1 MSSRDSF
8 ESLLQIWLILI
19 RYICQNKDLIFIF
32 GKNMHK
38 NNILM
43 TDEKEI
49 KEIIRISEFECNY
62 NDISEKGPEEIN
74 KIIEELIENSVE
86 NSLINKNKYYN

>member
-1 MSSRDSF
+1 
-8 ESLLQIWLILI
+8 
-19 RYICQNKDLIFIF
+19 
-32 GKNMHK
+32 
-38 NNILM
+38 M